1 MNDGILDDGILDVGI
16 LDVGQLDVG
25 QLDVGQ
31 LDVGQLEVGQLDV
44 GQLDVAH
51 ELQQE
56 QVPPL
61 PLALALRPEHYME
74 HRPQLV
80 FHKELPQ
87 VLEHELR
94 KEHQYRL
101 LQELRKPVPQ
111 EPHKEHPLVLQ
122 LEQGKEYER
131 HKEQGHKQ
139 EPPPV
144 RILR

>member
-1 MNDGILDDGILDVGI
+1 MNDGILDDGI
-16 LDVGQLDVG
+16 
-25 QLDVGQ
+25 
-31 LDVGQLEVGQLDV
+31 LDV

-61 PLALALRPEHYME
+61 PLALALRPEQYME

-80 FHKELPQ
+80 FHKELALELRAGHQHLLGKGLPQ

-94 KEHQYRL
+94 
-101 LQELRKPVPQ
+101 
-111 EPHKEHPLVLQ
+111 KEHPLVLQ

-144 RILR
+144 RILPQVPHKVLALREEHQ